1 MEIEDADMEDAHS
14 HTQELVAIPNSKE
27 DVAVRDGTA
36 IMGILEAGTL
46 DATMEEEMEEVED
59 DIEQPL
65 LLPMN
70 AMVQQLRPLHKDLP
84 RNTNITTTAPQATKD
99 EEDVSHSNGI
109 FNDED
114 EHYVDYI
121 SIMVQKERND
131 RTVPLETRTQAPAN
145 DLDNATRQ
153 ALFTSADSQD
163 IYPSMDEGDN
173 NGSYKSIIYDAQKM
187 ENMVDP
193 GTDKIPPP
201 LQLSRSKVPK
211 EELGDHH
218 PSIEEDDPELS
229 LQYIKKNWGHYP
241 SQLNPDEPSP
251 SIRRKLRVAPLT
263 DDDVAKF
270 DCGICLETLLIFDIF
285 HGMSCPH
292 KFCVQCM
299 GTYIEGRVHTGKVPI
314 PCPDPTCNEEGNGIL
329 QPEDCKNSIDF
340 AVFCNWS
347 DKLTENAIPLNKRV
361 YCPNPKCRIMLESTC
376 ANTTPSQASCPVCNC
391 QMCTTCSM
399 DWSTNGSG
407 QHDCTKGLE
416 DKLMKKLANERRWK
430 QCPRC
435 RMLVDRNSGCN
446 VMTCRCLATFCYTCG
461 RLRQS
466 VREGVE
472 LCWCHNRN

>member
-1 MEIEDADMEDAHS
+1 MDEEKPNPLADHRKLPEEAVVHHAVVMEIEEADMQDAHS
-14 HTQELVAIPNSKE
+14 HTHELMSIPNLKE
-27 DVAVRDGTA
+27 DVIVHDADA
-36 IMGILEAGTL
+36 IVDIIDESAQDTIMK
-46 DATMEEEMEEVED
+46 EEMEEVED

-153 ALFTSADSQD
+153 DLFTSTDSQD

-218 PSIEEDDPELS
+218 PSREEDDPELS
-229 LQYIKKNWGHYP
+229 LQYIKKN
-241 SQLNPDEPSP
+241 
-251 SIRRKLRVAPLT
+251 
-263 DDDVAKF
+263 
-270 DCGICLETLLIFDIF
+270 
-285 HGMSCPH
+285 
-292 KFCVQCM
+292 
-299 GTYIEGRVHTGKVPI
+299 
-314 PCPDPTCNEEGNGIL
+314 
-329 QPEDCKNSIDF
+329 
-340 AVFCNWS
+340 
-347 DKLTENAIPLNKRV
+347 
-361 YCPNPKCRIMLESTC
+361 
-376 ANTTPSQASCPVCNC
+376 
-391 QMCTTCSM
+391 
-399 DWSTNGSG
+399 
-407 QHDCTKGLE
+407 
-416 DKLMKKLANERRWK
+416 
-430 QCPRC
+430 
-435 RMLVDRNSGCN
+435 
-446 VMTCRCLATFCYTCG
+446 
-461 RLRQS
+461 
-466 VREGVE
+466 
-472 LCWCHNRN
+472 